1 MSKKQ
6 KSKRPVNQPVNQPAN
21 QHAGKRKPH
30 PVAPKVVEAAPP
42 GVFKGA
48 MLAVLLFTA
57 LLYIRALFN
66 GLASWDDNEYIL
78 FNQMLRNFTL
88 DGIWEIFSTFHISG
102 NYHPFTLM
110 TYLIE
115 FQFVGI
121 HPFLYHLVNILFHL
135 LNTWLVYK
143 LAEKLSGKELTGV
156 LVALL
161 FAVHPMHV
169 ESVAWISERKDLL
182 YTLFYLLSL
191 IVYMNYLEKGYRLK
205 FYFGAL
211 GLFVCSLMSKSAAVT
226 LPVLLIAVDLYMG
239 RKVTL
244 KSLGEKVPFLLL
256 SLFFGILA
264 MISQEKVVNSLPQT
278 YTLVERFFF
287 LTYSVAFYIVKLV
300 APVNLSAMHYYPN
313 TLAEAMS
320 WEYYASLPFLIL
332 IGLFLLKKT
341 AFRKEIL
348 FGLAFFLISISIMIQ
363 IIPFGFAHVAERYTY
378 VSYIGLF
385 YIAAQ
390 AVSLTRKHQTRK
402 LALWIFLLFAVV
414 FSGMTFQRIGVWK
427 DGITLFTDVI
437 EKNPKVYHGYMIRGI
452 IRSGTED
459 LEGAWQDFDRSV
471 ELNPGFTNCLRLRG
485 YLNNRLKHFDAALRD
500 LGQTIS
506 RDSTQADDFINRG
519 ISNDAMGN
527 AAAAMRDYDKAIS
540 MNPMLALAYD
550 NRGVLKAKAGDA
562 DGALADIN
570 KALELAP
577 ESAGTY
583 SNRGN
588 VMAMKS
594 DFRASVENFSKAI
607 ELDPENSRDYF
618 NRGLSLLSLADTTAA
633 CRDWKKAL
641 ELGHPGAS
649 EMIGLYC
656 K

>member
-1 MSKKQ
+1 MNLEPILMSGKYNKKQ
-6 KSKRPVNQPVNQPAN
+6 KAKHGKPA
-21 QHAGKRKPH
+21 R
-30 PVAPKVVEAAPP
+30 VMPKDAEAAPP

-48 MLAVLLFTA
+48 IIAVLLFTA

-66 GLASWDDNEYIL
+66 NLASWDDNEYIL

-88 DGIWEIFSTFHISG
+88 DGIWEIFSTFHVSG

-110 TYLIE
+110 TYMVE

-121 HPFLYHLVNILFHL
+121 KPFLYHLVNVLFHL

-143 LAEKLSGKELTGV
+143 LVEKLSRKELTAV

-191 IVYMNYLEKGYRLK
+191 IVYMDYLERGYKLK
-205 FYFGAL
+205 LYLVAL
-211 GLFVCSLMSKSAAVT
+211 TLFICSLMSKSAAVT

-239 RKVTL
+239 RKITL
-244 KSLGEKVPFLLL
+244 KSLGEKVPFFLF
-256 SLFFGILA
+256 SIFFGILA
-264 MISQEKVVNSLPQT
+264 MISQDKVVNSLPQT
-278 YTLVERFFF
+278 YDLVERFFF

-300 APVNLSAMHYYPN
+300 APFNLSAMHYYPN
-313 TLAEAMS
+313 TLAEPMA
-320 WEYYASLPFLIL
+320 WEYYASLPLLIL

-341 AFRKEIL
+341 KFRKELL
-348 FGLAFFLISISIMIQ
+348 FGLAFFLITISIMIQ
-363 IIPFGFAHVAERYTY
+363 IIPFGFAHIAERYTY

-390 AVSLTRKHQTRK
+390 AVSFTRKKQKRK
-402 LALWIFLLFAVV
+402 LALWIVLLFAAI
-414 FSGMTFQRIGVWK
+414 FSALTFQRIGVWK
-427 DGITLFTDVI
+427 DGVVLFTDVI

-452 IRSGTED
+452 IRSDRGDIEEA
-459 LEGAWQDFDRSV
+459 LPDFNRSI
-471 ELNPGFTNCLRLRG
+471 EYNPGFINCIRLRG
-485 YLNNRLKHFDAALRD
+485 YLHNRLKNFDLALKD
-500 LGQTIS
+500 LNQTIS
-506 RDSTQADDFINRG
+506 KDTTKADDYISRG
-519 ISNDAMGN
+519 IANDAMGN
-527 AAAAMRDYDKAIS
+527 AAAAMKDYNRALR
-540 MNPMLALAYD
+540 MNPNLFLAYD
-550 NRGVLKAKAGDA
+550 NRGVLKAKAGDVE
-562 DGALADIN
+562 GALIDVN

-577 ESAGTY
+577 ESAGTH

-588 VMAMKS
+588 IMAMQS
-594 DFRASVENFSKAI
+594 DFKASVADFTRAI
-607 ELDPENSRDYF
+607 ELDPENPRDYF
-618 NRGLSLLSLADTTAA
+618 NRGLSLLPLNDTAA
-633 CRDWKKAL
+633 ACSDWNRAV

-649 EMIGLYC
+649 QMVGLYC